1 MLQSIS
7 TALCTVNGE
16 LCTDDQPLVSGE
28 KPGKSSHAASK
39 STQTFKIDIFTEEV
53 AHCSVTVESHHSALI
68 HVANSMNF
76 KCFVYNCMYNAI
88 MMFWAQEAKLFVK
101 GTQMVL

>member
-16 LCTDDQPLVSGE
+16 LCSDDQLLAPGE

-53 AHCSVTVESHHSALI
+53 THFGQDSKSGRPKCAIGPAKSAI
-68 HVANSMNF
+68 FKANRIILLKSPWTP
-76 KCFVYNCMYNAI
+76 I
-88 MMFWAQEAKLFVK
+88 
-101 GTQMVL
+101 